1 MAVGKVE
8 DGGVLV
14 AGECGVEE
22 RGLRI
27 DAREVEPSA
36 LVGQELLAPPDGME
50 FAWAVEDDQNQ
61 RHVALRRR
69 SGRGIEQAAGD
80 ALGGC
85 GMHAD
90 VEPGAAGEKE
100 AGTLEQKAEGVADDL
115 RRGVPVPRGRP
126 SPPPLAPAGAR
137 P

>member
-14 AGECGVEE
+14 AGACGVEE

-36 LVGQELLAPPDGME
+36 LVGQELLAPPDGMA
-50 FAWAVEDDQNQ
+50 FAWAVEADQKQ
-61 RHVALRRR
+61 RHVALCRR

-80 ALGGC
+80 ALGGW
-85 GMHAD
+85 GMHGE
-90 VEPGAAGEKE
+90 VEPGAGGEKAGGTVE
-100 AGTLEQKAEGVADDL
+100 AKAEG
-115 RRGVPVPRGRP
+115 G
-126 SPPPLAPAGAR
+126 AG
-137 P
+137 